1 MRKVLNILAIATVVV
16 AGGVSLAS
24 AQEPLDIR
32 GPYCS
37 MKNPAGTGA
46 NCCYVINGVVACYEP
61 PQ

>member
-37 MKNPAGTGA
+37 MKNPAERGELLLCHQRGR
-46 NCCYVINGVVACYEP
+46 GLL
-61 PQ
+61 